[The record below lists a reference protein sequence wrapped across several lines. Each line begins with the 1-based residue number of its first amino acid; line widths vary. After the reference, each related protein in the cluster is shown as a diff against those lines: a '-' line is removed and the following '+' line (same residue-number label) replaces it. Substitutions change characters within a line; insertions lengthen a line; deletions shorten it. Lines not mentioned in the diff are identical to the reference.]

1 MKYSGK
7 KRKSEYGGTM
17 VEAFFCML
25 VICLILFG
33 LLQIFH
39 WSVAKILCE
48 YSSFYAAKGEALGYN
63 QGIVERAAQV
73 ALTGVSG
80 ADESIIPA
88 MAPYSRYDLSERA
101 ADYMMY
107 SDGGMYG
114 VDFEYWEDYQSGTTP
129 YIDVQHEN
137 NGNYA
142 SADVTIQ
149 NMPLLDESFA
159 NFVYVDRINISTVDP
174 SNNQPRGESIMYN
187 HSQYYLDE

>member
-17 VEAFFCML
+17 VESFFCML

-48 YSSFYAAKGEALGYN
+48 YSSFYASKGEALGYN
-63 QGIVERAAQV
+63 RGIVERAAHV

-80 ADESIIPA
+80 GDESIIPA
-88 MAPYSRYDLSERA
+88 LAPYSRYDLSERA

-107 SDGGMYG
+107 SDAGMYG
-114 VDFEYWEDYQSGTTP
+114 VDFEYWDPDNINDTTP
-129 YIDVQHEN
+129 YVEVQRGHSSTGDYINAAVSIE
-137 NGNYA
+137 
-142 SADVTIQ
+142 
-149 NMPLLDESFA
+149 NMPLLHEAFS
-159 NFVYVDRINISTVDP
+159 NFVAVERVDIP
-174 SNNQPRGESIMYN
+174 AGEATMYN
-187 HSQYYLDE
+187 HSQHYLDE